1 MSQDCQN
8 LHDYARSLPR
18 YKFPFDK
25 NEIAQ
30 NGIYI
35 LFEKNEQGH
44 GGERIVRIGTHTG
57 QNNLAQRL
65 TEHFLKE
72 NKDRSIL
79 RKNIGRAL
87 LNQKDHKYLEIW
99 NLDLTYKEV
108 REATQGLVDKDF
120 QKQLEQQISEYIQK
134 NFSFSIIEVLDKNKR
149 LDLEKE
155 LIGVVSSCGEC
166 QSSQDWLGNASPI
179 DKIRFS
185 GLWQT
190 QHVK

>member
-1 MSQDCQN
+1 MSKECQK
-8 LHDYARSLPR
+8 LHEYARSLPR

-57 QNNLAQRL
+57 QNNLSQRL
-65 TEHFLKE
+65 TEHFIKE
-72 NKDRSIL
+72 NKDRSIF

-87 LNQKDHKYLEIW
+87 LNQKGDDYLEVW
-99 NLDLTYKEV
+99 NLDLTSKEM
-108 REATQGLVDKDF
+108 RESSKHLVDKDF
-120 QKQLEQQISEYIQK
+120 QQQLEQQISEYIQE
-134 NFSFSIIEVLDKNKR
+134 NFSFSIIEIQDKKKR
-149 LDLEKE
+149 LELEKE
-155 LIGVVSSCGEC
+155 LIGLVSSCGEC